1 MKKAL
6 HFLNGNYAPI
16 LKELEEKM
24 QQAAE
29 EMEFEKAIEY
39 QGTAGKCEEDRA
51 ETEDHEQ

>member
-39 QGTAGKCEEDRA
+39 RELLGQCEEDCA